1 MDATQW
7 DSWTDADVW
16 VPTEEDSRWAAETLN
31 DDWHD
36 LEGHPVIDDDTIDDE
51 ARYWED
57 EARRYAAD
65 PTDDDI
71 AEADPWTTGDEYE
84 ADGHFDDV
92 ADESAWMDAY
102 ERGLK
107 TF

>member
-1 MDATQW
+1 MNAVNW
-7 DSWTDADVW
+7 PSWTDEVCW
-16 VPTEEDSRWAAETLN
+16 VPTEEDSRWASESLN

-36 LEGHPVIDDDTIDDE
+36 LEGHPVIDDDTID
-51 ARYWED
+51 
-57 EARRYAAD
+57 
-65 PTDDDI
+65 
-71 AEADPWTTGDEYE
+71 EADPWTTGDEYE